1 MKFWPF
7 SKKKTRQIESTSKS
21 SKSVDEALMDLA
33 GICLVPEG
41 TYFDVIMRARVDILS
56 IEHFAILREV
66 AGYFGARLWIQA
78 KGQMSKDEQEE
89 RLVEF
94 VINLKILQRHFLSKG
109 GHSEKEVEKRVET
122 DMNYALEAVGDYMS
136 LDCQQFVGLLS
147 QKLSKSH
154 ESLSAPSISVE
165 LAKSIEQTYNVW
177 ANENKT
183 LFVPETLSGNETGA
197 APSNLKVSF
206 ADAVNLTA
214 DFGNT
219 FADLNDSGMCFK
231 PESHLPAQRQ
241 RIQEAFKVSLKGD
254 PHMAEEFRN
263 AHNYLYPQLAL
274 FVSDSDAK
282 RALEISNR
290 PYVETFG
297 NGVEMEMLKPTKLSV
312 TYFSFAH
319 VYGEKEFHEGQ
330 TFFNN
335 DFFNSPRYLGRDS
348 ADAKFMRSLAL
359 QCWDDMCA
367 QVRDWRKFVD
377 EQSSR

>member
-1 MKFWPF
+1 MNFWPF
-7 SKKKTRQIESTSKS
+7 ARQIESFKS
-21 SKSVDEALMDLA
+21 YKSYKSVDEALRNLA
-33 GICLVPEG
+33 LLCWVPEG
-41 TYFDVIMRARVDILS
+41 TYLDIIMSARIGLQS
-56 IEHFAILREV
+56 TEHFAIIREV
-66 AGYFGARLWIQA
+66 AGYFGARLWMQR
-78 KGQMSKDEQEE
+78 KGQVSRYQEQD

-94 VINLKILQRHFLSKG
+94 VIKLSKLQSGLLIIG
-109 GHSEKEVEKRVET
+109 GLSDIEVEKQVET
-122 DMNYALEAVGDYMS
+122 QMDYVFHAVGDYMK
-136 LDCQQFVGLLS
+136 LDFQHFVGLLS
-147 QKLSKSH
+147 QKLSKCH
-154 ESLSAPSISVE
+154 QSLNAPPISVE
-165 LAKSIEQTYNVW
+165 LANSIEQTYNLW
-177 ANENKT
+177 ANKNKM
-183 LFVPETLSGNETGA
+183 LFVPQTLSGNETVA
-197 APSNLKVSF
+197 VPSNLKVSF

-231 PESHLPAQRQ
+231 PESYLPAQRQ

-377 EQSSR
+377 EQSLR